1 MKYTENKVEDVHI
14 AYIGGGSRGWAWQ
27 FMSDLANDTV
37 MSGEVRLY
45 DIDMEAAKHNEII
58 GNKYTTHKDHKG
70 DWLYRAV
77 PSLQE
82 ALTGA
87 DFVIISI
94 LPATFKEMGSDI
106 HAPEKYSIYQSV
118 GDTAGPGG
126 LMRAMRTIPM
136 YVEIANAIKAFC
148 PDSWVINYTN
158 PMTVCVRTLY
168 TVFPQ
173 IKAFGCCHE
182 VFGTQKLLAYMLD
195 DMLGIKDVQRSEIKV
210 NVLGINH
217 FTWFDKASYKG
228 MDLFPIYK
236 QFVDKHYDEGVCIYQ
251 DSNWLNSTF
260 KSQERV
266 KFDLFR
272 RYGLIAAAGDRHLVE
287 FLPPWYLKNP
297 ETVKSWMFGLTT
309 IDMRLKQLDERLER
323 SKRLVSGEEEV
334 SMKPSGEEGVLLM
347 KALLGMGDIIS
358 NVNIPNYGQIPN
370 LPLGAVVET
379 NALFR
384 CDDIAP
390 VMAGKLPDDLCS
402 LVIKHC
408 LQQEN
413 TVKAGLTCDKE
424 LAFRAFMDDPLM
436 TIGLND
442 GKELFETMLHNQK
455 DYLPGWNVK

>member
-1 MKYTENKVEDVHI
+1 
-14 AYIGGGSRGWAWQ
+14 
-27 FMSDLANDTV
+27 
-37 MSGEVRLY
+37 
-45 DIDMEAAKHNEII
+45 
-58 GNKYTTHKDHKG
+58 
-70 DWLYRAV
+70 
-77 PSLQE
+77 
-82 ALTGA
+82 
-87 DFVIISI
+87 
-94 LPATFKEMGSDI
+94 
-106 HAPEKYSIYQSV
+106 
-118 GDTAGPGG
+118 
-126 LMRAMRTIPM
+126 
-136 YVEIANAIKAFC
+136 
-148 PDSWVINYTN
+148 
-158 PMTVCVRTLY
+158 
-168 TVFPQ
+168 
-173 IKAFGCCHE
+173 
-182 VFGTQKLLAYMLD
+182 
-195 DMLGIKDVQRSEIKV
+195 
-210 NVLGINH
+210 
-217 FTWFDKASYKG
+217 
-228 MDLFPIYK
+228 
-236 QFVDKHYDEGVCIYQ
+236 
-251 DSNWLNSTF
+251 
-260 KSQERV
+260 
-266 KFDLFR
+266 
-272 RYGLIAAAGDRHLVE
+272 
-287 FLPPWYLKNP
+287 
-297 ETVKSWMFGLTT
+297 
-309 IDMRLKQLDERLER
+309 MRLKQLDERLER